1 MDKRQELKDT
11 VFMLGRDLVSGI
23 NDPASAAA
31 AEYAIACALAR
42 AAEDRKDLARNSLQ
56 PYVQPYLDKPGVH
69 VIVDSPHVKLVANV
83 VRGGRRLNEH
93 LLLAN
98 IMQQCNVDYQTA
110 CEIIESSKVEGNNQV
125 RLTAVR
131 LAAD

>member
-1 MDKRQELKDT
+1 MSDKRQELKNT
-11 VFMLGRDLVSGI
+11 IFMLGRDLVSGI
-23 NDPASAAA
+23 ND
-31 AEYAIACALAR
+31 EYAIACALAS

-56 PYVQPYLDKPGVH
+56 PYLQPCCDKLGVH

-83 VRGGRRLNEH
+83 VRGSRRLNEN

-98 IMQQCNVDYQTA
+98 IMQRCNIDYRTA
-110 CEIIESSKVEGNNQV
+110 REIIESSKVEGNNQV
-125 RLTAVR
+125 RLTVAR